1 LISFLVFYYAWGTA
15 LLAHIKNDLAYI
27 KKGEGKSKMCCF
39 TLALIV
45 FALERFPCLTQG
57 MMPNLPTAF
66 PLSLG
71 WIDVIANQL
80 NISNRRKTV
89 QQWRADIMENNIEWK
104 PYSSDRLRVPRD
116 IEDQLILRYVVVPC
130 INFFQVCMVRP
141 DICFRQLGIEG
152 DLKQVVV
159 PERNL
164 IKFSTSKGIDMRSY
178 VGRKKCNYRQLN
190 NF

>member
-1 LISFLVFYYAWGTA
+1 VLFYLSFDCIRARA
-15 LLAHIKNDLAYI
+15 
-27 KKGEGKSKMCCF
+27 
-39 TLALIV
+39 
-45 FALERFPCLTQG
+45 FPLPNTG

-89 QQWRADIMENNIEWK
+89 QQWRADIMENNIERR

-116 IEDQLILRYVVVPC
+116 IEDQLILRYVVVPAL
-130 INFFQVCMVRP
+130 IFFQVCMVRP